1 MRIFPDDSM
10 QRFEFDRIRRLLE
23 VHCRSPRSK
32 DFALQLVPLS
42 SAEEVHLLLLKTH
55 ELLGI
60 FRAGSFFPQS
70 EFPDITKELGF
81 LKVAG
86 STLMEKQV
94 LALRDLLEVCFSV
107 LRYLSDKKAVF
118 PHLNSVFASVMLNN
132 LPLSHIDAVLDA
144 QGEVKTSASKELG
157 QIRKNIIEARREL
170 ERVFRQ
176 HLQKYKKLG
185 WLADTEET
193 VAHGRRV
200 LSVAAEHK
208 RNVKGLIQ
216 GNSET
221 GKTTFIEPLETVGLN
236 NEVFDLLQQ
245 ERREVLRILK
255 ELTARLRPFAELF
268 SQSLNA
274 MVELDFIRA
283 KVLLAMEMDAGMPA
297 FTGKS
302 SLHLVNARHP
312 LLFMQNKVQGK
323 SVVPLSCRLDGQH
336 RLVVISGPNAGGKS
350 IALKTIGL
358 LQLMW
363 QSGLMVPASEQSE
376 LGVFHRF
383 FTDIGDSQSI
393 EYELSTYSS
402 RLIKMKHFLN
412 YADRRTLVLIDEFGT
427 GTDPELGG
435 AVAEAILEE
444 LSTAKALGVI
454 TTHYM
459 NIKLAAERLQG
470 VQNACM
476 LFDDVTLS
484 PQFKLL
490 IGRPGS
496 SYTYVIAEKSG
507 LPRHVI
513 ERARQKTN
521 SDKLTLDKLLQE
533 LQQREEAVKKREGE
547 LEEIKR
553 KAGESHHKYEELIA
567 RWKVKLEKK
576 NAGAEQEQKLVEL
589 GRKFED
595 WMKEWEK
602 TKDKKAIIDK
612 VTRKFNAEKIK
623 KLSKAQEAKKEKKRL
638 QELERK
644 KLVVKVGTRVRL
656 LKGRNVGVVE
666 EISGNKA
673 KVLFGSL
680 RTIAAIETLEVI
692 D

>member
-1 MRIFPDDSM
+1 MRIFPDDTL

-23 VHCRSPRSK
+23 AHCRSPRSK
-32 DFALQLVPLS
+32 EQALQLVPLS
-42 SAEEVHLLLLKTH
+42 SADEVHLLLLKTH

-60 FRAGSFFPQS
+60 LRIGSFFPQS
-70 EFPDITKELGF
+70 EFPDITKEIGL

-86 STLMEKQV
+86 STLLEKQV
-94 LALRDLLEVCFSV
+94 LSLRDLLEVCFTV
-107 LRYLSDKKAVF
+107 LRYLADKKAVF
-118 PHLNSVFASVMLNN
+118 PQLHSVFASVTLNS
-132 LPLSHIDAVLDA
+132 LPITHIDTVLDA

-193 VAHGRRV
+193 VANGRRV

-221 GKTTFIEPLETVGLN
+221 GKTAFIEPLETVGLN

-255 ELTARLRPFAELF
+255 DLTARLRPFTELF
-268 SQSLNA
+268 SQALES

-283 KVLLAMEMDAGMPA
+283 KALLALEMDAVMPT

-302 SLHLVNARHP
+302 SLHLVDARHP
-312 LLFMQNKVQGK
+312 ILWMQNKAQAK
-323 SVVPLSCRLDGQH
+323 SVVPLTCRLDGQN

-363 QSGLMVPASEQSE
+363 QSGLMVPAAVQSE
-376 LGVFHRF
+376 LGIFHRF

-402 RLIKMKHFLN
+402 RLLKMKYFLS

-444 LSTAKALGVI
+444 LSNAKALGVI

-459 NIKLAAERLQG
+459 NIKLAAERLNG

-507 LPRHVI
+507 LPKHVI
-513 ERARQKTN
+513 EQAREKTS

-553 KAGESHHKYEELIA
+553 KAEESRNKYEELFA
-567 RWKVKLEKK
+567 RWKAKLEKK

-595 WMKEWEK
+595 WMKEWERS
-602 TKDKKAIIDK
+602 KDKKAIIEK

-644 KLVVKVGTRVRL
+644 KLVLKVGARVRL
-656 LKGRNVGVVE
+656 LKSRNIGVVE

-680 RTIAAIETLEVI
+680 RTIAAIETLEVV

>member
-1 MRIFPDDSM
+1 
-10 QRFEFDRIRRLLE
+10 
-23 VHCRSPRSK
+23 
-32 DFALQLVPLS
+32 
-42 SAEEVHLLLLKTH
+42 
-55 ELLGI
+55 
-60 FRAGSFFPQS
+60 
-70 EFPDITKELGF
+70 
-81 LKVAG
+81 
-86 STLMEKQV
+86 
-94 LALRDLLEVCFSV
+94 
-107 LRYLSDKKAVF
+107 
-118 PHLNSVFASVMLNN
+118 
-132 LPLSHIDAVLDA
+132 
-144 QGEVKTSASKELG
+144 
-157 QIRKNIIEARREL
+157 
-170 ERVFRQ
+170 
-176 HLQKYKKLG
+176 
-185 WLADTEET
+185 
-193 VAHGRRV
+193 
-200 LSVAAEHK
+200 
-208 RNVKGLIQ
+208 
-216 GNSET
+216 
-221 GKTTFIEPLETVGLN
+221 
-236 NEVFDLLQQ
+236 
-245 ERREVLRILK
+245 
-255 ELTARLRPFAELF
+255 
-268 SQSLNA
+268 
-274 MVELDFIRA
+274 
-283 KVLLAMEMDAGMPA
+283 
-297 FTGKS
+297 
-302 SLHLVNARHP
+302 
-312 LLFMQNKVQGK
+312 
-323 SVVPLSCRLDGQH
+323 
-336 RLVVISGPNAGGKS
+336 
-350 IALKTIGL
+350 
-358 LQLMW
+358 
-363 QSGLMVPASEQSE
+363 
-376 LGVFHRF
+376 
-383 FTDIGDSQSI
+383 
-393 EYELSTYSS
+393 
-402 RLIKMKHFLN
+402 
-412 YADRRTLVLIDEFGT
+412 
-427 GTDPELGG
+427 
-435 AVAEAILEE
+435 
-444 LSTAKALGVI
+444 
-454 TTHYM
+454 M

-507 LPRHVI
+507 LPKHVI

>member
-1 MRIFPDDSM
+1 VRIFPDDSL

-23 VHCRSPRSK
+23 AHCRSPRSK
-32 DFALQLVPLS
+32 ELALQLAPLS
-42 SAEEVHLLLLKTH
+42 SADEVHVLLLKAQ

-60 FRAGSFFPQS
+60 LRAGSFFPRS
-70 EFPDITKELGF
+70 EFPDITKELGL

-86 STLMEKQV
+86 STLLEKQV
-94 LALRDLLEVCFSV
+94 LSLRDLLEVCFSV

-118 PHLNSVFASVMLNN
+118 PQLNLVFESVSLNN
-132 LPLSHIDAVLDA
+132 MPIIHIDAVLDA

-185 WLADTEET
+185 WLADIEET
-193 VAHGRRV
+193 VANGRRV

-221 GKTTFIEPLETVGLN
+221 GKTAFIEPLETVGLN

-255 ELTARLRPFAELF
+255 DLTARLRPFADLF
-268 SQSLNA
+268 AQALAA

-283 KVLLAMEMDAGMPA
+283 KALLALEMDATMPA

-302 SLHLVNARHP
+302 SLHLVDARHP
-312 LLFMQNKVQGK
+312 ILWMQNKAQAK
-323 SVVPLSCRLDGQH
+323 SVVPLTCRLDGQN

-376 LGVFHRF
+376 LGIFHRF

-402 RLIKMKHFLN
+402 RLLKMKYFLS

-444 LSTAKALGVI
+444 LSKIKALGVI

-459 NIKLAAERLQG
+459 NIKLAAERLNG

-507 LPRHVI
+507 LPKQVI
-513 ERARQKTN
+513 EQARQKTS

-553 KAGESHHKYEELIA
+553 KAEESRIKYEELFA
-567 RWKVKLEKK
+567 RWKAKLEKK

-602 TKDKKAIIDK
+602 TKDKKAIIEK

-644 KLVVKVGTRVRL
+644 KLVLKVGARVRL

-680 RTIAAIETLEVI
+680 RTIAAIETLEVV